1 MAESNIVKFYED
13 RSIFITGATGF
24 MGKVLVEK
32 LLRSCPGINRLYVL
46 MRPSK
51 GKEVTVRLKEL
62 ISNEVFDSLRREQSN
77 MLEKIVAVTGD
88 VTREGFGL
96 SPSDLNLLI
105 ENVSIVFNL
114 AATVR
119 FDEELKDAL
128 QMNVKGPRYLLSICR
143 KMKHLEAFVH
153 VSTAF
158 SVVDRPEI
166 DEVIYPS
173 TMDPVK
179 LAEFIDDADASLLNG
194 ITKELVGPYP
204 NTYTYTKK
212 LAEQILEK
220 ECGTVPLA
228 IVRPSIVTAALREPF
243 PGWIDNLN
251 GPTGLIAGGGKGFIR
266 VFKAESPDLITDLI
280 PVDLSINLMIAVAWH
295 TAMHRPAN
303 SSVYF
308 SSTSYDNPITF
319 GQFETFTTFAWR
331 KYPTKDM
338 LWYPTSEI
346 TNKNWYY
353 QLNVMLYHIMPAV
366 LVDCYARF
374 MGQRANRVR
383 LYKKAFRALSAF
395 DFFFSKQWKF
405 ISKNSDGIWSMLSA
419 RDRQI
424 FYFNVR
430 EINWRAY
437 FETYILGTRRFILK
451 DDISTLPEAK
461 KNVTKLYLLRNCVH
475 MIFFAASIL
484 GFSAIFNF
492 LKFLL
497 RGRPIA
503 ISDL

>member
-1 MAESNIVKFYED
+1 MADSNIVQFYED

-51 GKEVTVRLKEL
+51 GKEVAVRLQEL

-77 MLEKIVAVTGD
+77 MLEKIVALSGD
-88 VTREGFGL
+88 VTRENFGL
-96 SPSDLNLLI
+96 SPSDLNLII

-119 FDEELKDAL
+119 FDEELKSAL
-128 QMNVKGPRYLLSICR
+128 QMNVKGPMYLLEICR
-143 KMKHLEAFVH
+143 KMKNLDAFVH

-158 SVVDRPEI
+158 SFVDRQEI
-166 DEVIYPS
+166 DEAIYPS
-173 TMDPVK
+173 NMDPVK
-179 LAEFIDDADASLLNG
+179 LSEFIDVFVESLMQILQLR
-194 ITKELVGPYP
+194 LVGSYP
-204 NTYTYTKK
+204 NTYTYTKQ
-212 LAEQILEK
+212 LAEQILEQ
-220 ECGTVPLA
+220 ECGAVPLA
-228 IVRPSIVTAALREPF
+228 IVRPSIVTAALKEPF

-266 VFKAESPDLITDLI
+266 VFKVENAEFVTDLI
-280 PVDLSINLMIAVAWH
+280 PVDLSINLMIAVAWR
-295 TAMHRPAN
+295 TAIYKPVN
-303 SSVYF
+303 PEVYF
-308 SSTSYDNPITF
+308 SSTSCDNPITF
-319 GQFETFTTFAWR
+319 GEFESFTTLAWR

-338 LWYPTSEI
+338 LWYPTSEC

-353 QLNVMLYHIMPAV
+353 QLNVMLCHIMPAV
-366 LVDCYARF
+366 IADCYARCV
-374 MGQRANRVR
+374 GQRANKVR
-383 LYKKAFRALSAF
+383 IQNSKAFRALSAF

-405 ISKNSDGIWSMLSA
+405 ISKNSDGIWSKMSA
-419 RDRQI
+419 KDRQI

-430 EINWRAY
+430 DINWRAY

-461 KNVTKLYLLRNCVH
+461 KNVAKYRNQQ
-475 MIFFAASIL
+475 L
-484 GFSAIFNF
+484 F
-492 LKFLL
+492 LKLFV
-497 RGRPIA
+497 
-503 ISDL
+503 S